1 MHLERAS
8 ERPPAGLGEF
18 LHELDAG
25 ETGFGGT
32 SFGRGE
38 VDLGTFLRSCR
49 DGEDPAKVS
58 LGFVPQTVYWMISI
72 DSGGDDRVVGMVRLR
87 HHLNDRLL
95 QSGGHVGYYVRAWAR
110 GHARRAL
117 GLALGLLR
125 ATGVARALVTVSPA
139 NAASTCVV
147 LANGGK
153 PDGQGVSAEGEV
165 VTRYWIDL

>member
-1 MHLERAS
+1 VGFYVRPS
-8 ERPPAGLGEF
+8 ERG
-18 LHELDAG
+18 
-25 ETGFGGT
+25 
-32 SFGRGE
+32 
-38 VDLGTFLRSCR
+38 
-49 DGEDPAKVS
+49 
-58 LGFVPQTVYWMISI
+58 
-72 DSGGDDRVVGMVRLR
+72 
-87 HHLNDRLL
+87 
-95 QSGGHVGYYVRAWAR
+95 R

-139 NAASTCVV
+139 NAASTRVV